1 MARNKEITMLTRTF
15 LFAVIV
21 AGGCLGQNEPAKAGG
36 GPAAEPRYFHLDFVI
51 KELEGGKTIN
61 ARAYAVTV
69 STDRERTSV
78 RSGNKVPVP
87 TEQRHGAGATG
98 NTQFT
103 YVDVGT
109 NIDCW
114 NSKEVQGQLTLMVTA
129 EVTSAAEAPDTPAP
143 VIRQVKWNAPVV
155 VPLRKPTVIFSS
167 DDPSSKRQ
175 MQLELTASLIR

>member
-1 MARNKEITMLTRTF
+1 MLTRTF
-15 LFAVIV
+15 LLAVIV
-21 AGGCLGQNEPAKAGG
+21 AGGCLGQTEPAKAEG

-51 KELEGGKTIN
+51 KEMEGGKTIN
-61 ARAYAVTV
+61 TRAYAMTV

-78 RSGNKVPVP
+78 RSGNRVPVP
-87 TEQRHGAGATG
+87 MGSRPAGAPS

-114 NSKEVQGQLTLMVTA
+114 NSKEIQGQLTLMVTA
-129 EVTSAAEAPDTPAP
+129 EVSSAADTQDAPAP
-143 VIRQVKWNAPVV
+143 VVRQVKWNSPVV

-175 MQLELTASLIR
+175 MQLELTASPIK

>member
-1 MARNKEITMLTRTF
+1 MLKRTF

-36 GPAAEPRYFHLDFVI
+36 GAAAEPKYFHLDFVV
-51 KELEGGKTIN
+51 KELEAGKTIN
-61 ARAYAVTV
+61 SRAYTMTV
-69 STDRERTSV
+69 STDGGRTSV

-87 TEQRHGAGATG
+87 TEQRHGPGAPN

-114 NSKEVQGQLTLMVTA
+114 NSKEMQGQLTLWVIA
-129 EVTSAAEAPDTPAP
+129 EVSSAADAPDAPGP
-143 VIRQVKWNAPVV
+143 VIRQVKWNAPVI
-155 VPLRKPTVIFSS
+155 VPLRKATVIFSS

-175 MQLELTASLIR
+175 MQLELTASPIK

>member
-1 MARNKEITMLTRTF
+1 MLTRTF

-36 GPAAEPRYFHLDFVI
+36 GPAAEPRYFHLDFVV

-61 ARAYAVTV
+61 ARAYAMTV

-87 TEQRHGAGATG
+87 SGPRPVTGAQS

-103 YVDVGT
+103 FVDVGT

-114 NSKEVQGQLTLMVTA
+114 NSKEIQGQLTLMVTA
-129 EVTSAAEAPDTPAP
+129 EVSSAADAPDAPAP

-155 VPLRKPTVIFSS
+155 VQLKKPTVIFSS

-175 MQLELTASLIR
+175 MQLELTASQIK